1 MGLYRTNGVN
11 EVDEGDIGGNKRVKS
26 ERVSV
31 SNLLK
36 KGSSQVR
43 TA

>member
-1 MGLYRTNGVN
+1 MGLNRTNGVN
-11 EVDEGDIGGNKRVKS
+11 EVDGGDIGGNRRVKS